1 MVIVRRV
8 TGETPG
14 KEKPLVSDVDRCL
27 GMPVSL
33 LGGGA
38 PGSAFPAGP
47 VCRLGQDRGD
57 QGCERVMGAGWPLG
71 ACTRPRATSWTTAT
85 L

>member
-14 KEKPLVSDVDRCL
+14 KEKPLVNEAVHQDELHHHQGLPSV
-27 GMPVSL
+27 
-33 LGGGA
+33 A
-38 PGSAFPAGP
+38 GSGRP

-71 ACTRPRATSWTTAT
+71 ACTRPRPTSWTTAT